1 MSKFKKIISTL
12 SIILTTLLVIM
23 IYSHSIW
30 AVSQTVGHIEEAT
43 IEVYD
48 QKDNYIFSTAMG
60 IVKGDKY
67 ISQDNI
73 EYIIVKV
80 NEKKAVAKKIGK
92 IDLLEGIKKQTN
104 LSIPLTK
111 PLSIADDKKKLIS
124 IYHTHNGESYAPGP
138 ESVPKKGEIHD
149 IGKNLAAHLE
159 KKGVEVVQ
167 SNNLHLPHDGA
178 AYERSRSTALQLA
191 KEQPDAIFD
200 IHRDGIPSKEEYL
213 EEVNGK
219 TISQVRLV
227 VGRQNPNRKSND
239 QFAKSLK
246 AVSDKHYPGFIRDI
260 FYGGGSYN
268 QQVSTHALL
277 LEMGTHVIDEKQV
290 SASADILGDVI
301 YQLLYGTD
309 QAVSEKSAQKE
320 NTTSFRTA
328 LWIIVITAIGLISY
342 LYVSEGSF
350 SQVTNRVKNYFGH
363 EIIDNPD
370 DEGDR

>member
-1 MSKFKKIISTL
+1 MSKLKNIISTL
-12 SIILTTLLVIM
+12 CLVLIILFVMM

-30 AVSQTVGHIEEAT
+30 ASGQTVGHIEEST

-48 QKDNYIFSTAMG
+48 QDNNYIFSTAMG
-60 IVKGDKY
+60 MVKGDKY

-73 EYIIVKV
+73 EYIIEEV
-80 NEKKAVAKKIGK
+80 NGDRAVAKKLGK
-92 IDLLEGIKKQTN
+92 INLLEGIEEQIS

-111 PLSIADDKKKLIS
+111 PFSIAADKKKLIA

-138 ESVPKKGEIHD
+138 ESVPKKGEIHG
-149 IGKNLAAHLE
+149 IGKKLASKLE
-159 KKGVEVVQ
+159 KEGIKVVQ

-191 KEQPDAIFD
+191 KDQPDAIFD
-200 IHRDGIPSKEEYL
+200 IHRDGIPRKEEYL
-213 EEVNGK
+213 EKINGK
-219 TISQVRLV
+219 TVSQVRLV

-246 AVSDKHYPGFIRDI
+246 SVSDKHYPGFIRDI

-301 YQLLYGTD
+301 YQLMYGQD

-320 NTTSFRTA
+320 NSSSFRTA
-328 LWIIVITAIGLISY
+328 LWIIGITAIGLITY
-342 LYVSEGSF
+342 LYISEGSF
-350 SQVTNRVKNYFGH
+350 GQVKGRIKNYFGR
-363 EIIDNPD
+363 EIVDNPD
-370 DEGDR
+370 DKGDR